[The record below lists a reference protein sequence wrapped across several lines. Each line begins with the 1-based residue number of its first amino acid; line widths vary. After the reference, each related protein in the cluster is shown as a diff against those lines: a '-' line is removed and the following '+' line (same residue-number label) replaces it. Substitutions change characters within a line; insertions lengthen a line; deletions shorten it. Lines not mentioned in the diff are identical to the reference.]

1 MTNFLSNLN
10 LDFLGGGSLSSA
22 AQPSLF
28 NPSESIYTGFL
39 NFSNS
44 SSSSLASSLVG
55 YDLDSSWLD
64 IGLDLDGLLKNPPPM
79 VSESLKAGQSPVD
92 LLNNQPDVIK
102 DALNYD
108 YNKDFLY

>member
-10 LDFLGGGSLSSA
+10 LDFLGSYSGNSTPLSSF
-22 AQPSLF
+22 L

-44 SSSSLASSLVG
+44 SSVASSLVG
-55 YDLDSSWLD
+55 YDINSSWLD
-64 IGLDLDGLLKNPPPM
+64 TSMDLNGLLNNPPPM
-79 VSESLKAGQSPVD
+79 VSDSLKGGQSPLD

-108 YNKDFLY
+108 YNNDLLY

>member
-1 MTNFLSNLN
+1 MTSFLSNLN
-10 LDFLGGGSLSSA
+10 LDFLGGGTSFGA
-22 AQPSLF
+22 YQPGLF

-44 SSSSLASSLVG
+44 SSVASSLVG
-55 YDLDSSWLD
+55 YDINSSWLD
-64 IGLDLDGLLKNPPPM
+64 TSTDLKGLLNNPPPM
-79 VSESLKAGQSPVD
+79 VSESLKGGQSPLE

-108 YNKDFLY
+108 YSKDFLY

>member
-10 LDFLGGGSLSSA
+10 LDFLGSSSGNSTP
-22 AQPSLF
+22 QSSLF
-28 NPSESIYTGFL
+28 NPSENIYTGFL

-44 SSSSLASSLVG
+44 SSVASSLVG
-55 YDLDSSWLD
+55 YDLDSNWLD
-64 IGLDLDGLLKNPPPM
+64 VGADLNGLLKNPPPM
-79 VSESLKAGQSPVD
+79 VSESLKGGQSPLD